1 MEWQSPKI
9 EKNLVHV
16 KDGSSNKVK
25 KEKGYVMQQKTPLQ
39 IQLLERQKMLV
50 KKLDSCLTP

>member
-16 KDGSSNKVK
+16 KDGSWNKVK
-25 KEKGYVMQQKTPLQ
+25 KEKGYVIQQKIPLQ
-39 IQLLERQKMLV
+39 IQLLER
-50 KKLDSCLTP
+50 